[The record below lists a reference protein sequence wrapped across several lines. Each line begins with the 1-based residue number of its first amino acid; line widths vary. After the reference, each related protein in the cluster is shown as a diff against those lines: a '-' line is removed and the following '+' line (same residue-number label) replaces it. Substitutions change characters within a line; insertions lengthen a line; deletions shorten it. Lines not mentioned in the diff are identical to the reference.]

1 MSKLGKDKK
10 MENKNYQE
18 IVKGLDKSH
27 DLFQSNFKKLRD
39 LMVKDAKALADKKY
53 NLSSKFTAWN
63 NPTLK
68 LIKSW
73 NVSEKHFDTIS
84 RAYRSSTKLDK
95 NGKLNKKG
103 LALSGKSISNLGLT
117 EEAKKSDW
125 KEPEK
130 KATNPKKKKEL
141 TNDEKIS
148 LIGILYSEL
157 TNDKLRPTEDRLEFL
172 ADKHDGYMIS
182 IQDIPLRKTAIPG
195 K

>member
-1 MSKLGKDKK
+1 M
-10 MENKNYQE
+10 
-18 IVKGLDKSH
+18 
-27 DLFQSNFKKLRD
+27 
-39 LMVKDAKALADKKY
+39 
-53 NLSSKFTAWN
+53 
-63 NPTLK
+63 
-68 LIKSW
+68 
-73 NVSEKHFDTIS
+73 
-84 RAYRSSTKLDK
+84 
-95 NGKLNKKG
+95 
-103 LALSGKSISNLGLT
+103 ALSWKSISNLGLT
-117 EEAKKSDW
+117 EEANKSDW

-157 TNDKLRPTEDRLEFL
+157 TKDKFRPTEDRLEFL

>member
-1 MSKLGKDKK
+1 

-18 IVKGLDKSH
+18 IVKGLDKSLE
-27 DLFQSNFKKLRD
+27 LFTSNFKKLRA

-53 NLSSKFTAWN
+53 NLSSKYTAWN
-63 NPTLK
+63 KATK
-68 LIKSW
+68 ALIKSW
-73 NVSEKHFDTIS
+73 NVSEKHYDTIS

-103 LALSGKSISNLGLT
+103 LALSAKSISNLGLT

-141 TNDEKIS
+141 SNDEKIS
-148 LIGILYSEL
+148 LIGIYYAEL
-157 TNDKLRPTEDRLEFL
+157 AKDKFRPTEDRLEFL
-172 ADKHDGYMIS
+172 SDKHETYMIS
-182 IQDIPLRKTAIPG
+182 IQDIPMRKTAIPG

>member
-1 MSKLGKDKK
+1 

-18 IVKGLDKSH
+18 IVKGLDKSLE
-27 DLFQSNFKKLRD
+27 LFTSNFKKLRA

-53 NLSSKFTAWN
+53 NLSSKYTAWN
-63 NPTLK
+63 KATMA

-73 NVSEKHFDTIS
+73 NVSEKHYDTIS

-117 EEAKKSDW
+117 EEAKKSGW
-125 KEPEK
+125 KEPAK
-130 KATNPKKKKEL
+130 KKSSNPKKTEEL
-141 TNDEKIS
+141 SNDEMLS
-148 LIGILYSEL
+148 LIGVLYS
-157 TNDKLRPTEDRLEFL
+157 KLAVAKFRPTEDRLQYL
-172 ADKHDGYMIS
+172 QDRRQTYDIA
-182 IQDIPLRKTAIPG
+182 IQDIPPRKTAIAG